1 MKSKIPVYFVIL
13 TAIAAACSKPIDLD
27 LPDYSSKLVINGEA
41 NTENV
46 FSFQVSRSL
55 PIMQAN
61 DSSGYLLKNAKVSI
75 YHGPTF
81 LGDALYQ
88 GTAYVLNQKPLANE
102 QYSVRV
108 SSAGYNPASATFTI
122 PKQLNMTTTY
132 IDSIGLDN
140 DGFKVSE
147 ITLSFTDDPG
157 IKNYYR
163 LLIRYY
169 NSGTLIWTP
178 LNFNSN
184 DIVFLNNDKLNDG
197 SYLFSDRTFS
207 GRTKVLTFNIPF
219 GLAMGTPKYEV
230 SIKSFSE
237 DYYNYLRQTDTYN
250 QNGNGVSND
259 PIILRTNVTN
269 GLGIIGGVSNVRDT
283 IF

>member
-1 MKSKIPVYFVIL
+1 MKFPGIVYLIIL
-13 TAIAAACSKPIDLD
+13 TAIAACSKPIDLD
-27 LPDYSSKLVINGEA
+27 LPDYASKLVINGEA

-61 DSSGYLLKNAKVSI
+61 DSMGYLLKNAKVSV
-75 YHGPTF
+75 YHGPTL

-88 GTAYVLNQKPLANE
+88 GNAYVLNQKPVANE
-102 QYSVRV
+102 QYTVRV

-122 PKQLNMTTTY
+122 PKKLNTATSY

-140 DGFKVSE
+140 DGFKVSQ

-157 IKNYYR
+157 TKNYYR

-169 NSGTLIWTP
+169 NAGILTWTP
-178 LNFNSN
+178 FNFTSN
-184 DIVFLNNDKLNDG
+184 DIIFLNNEKLNDG

-207 GRTKVLTFNIPF
+207 GRNKVLVFNVPF
-219 GLAMGTPKYEV
+219 GLAMGTPKFEI

-250 QNGNGVSND
+250 QDGNGVSND

-269 GLGIIGGVSNVRDT
+269 GLGMIGGVSNVRDT